1 MPLDPFT
8 TTDNINSD
16 NICKEILEKINLDHE
31 PLTTSPPPLLSTSTL
46 TSQPMHCMDSC
57 LASEK
62 QSNANRQLSR
72 QNICSFM
79 AQEIFPPSITV
90 YSKYPYLHF
99 ALGVDTT
106 THPLQ
111 TVIAAL
117 SYHGNNHTHATTWR
131 GIFSF
136 TTHKNKFNALLS
148 ISDPWTITSSPTVG
162 TTTLDSKILKTPWMH
177 LSAAFQKHSCVN
189 YYSNNLLAKPIV
201 SLTPLGLKVTP
212 GKLSNSTTI
221 YSRKLSCYI
230 GHRWPLQQIHGPDPN
245 LPQMPKKAY
254 ITSVHAPWCPYTR
267 VLSTQMPW
275 GQPEN
280 PALFIT

>member
-1 MPLDPFT
+1 MGQHQFTSIFANSQTNTLPKTEPIDKLNPVYTYSNMPLDPFT

-117 SYHGNNHTHATTWR
+117 SYHGNNHTHATT
-131 GIFSF
+131 
-136 TTHKNKFNALLS
+136 
-148 ISDPWTITSSPTVG
+148 
-162 TTTLDSKILKTPWMH
+162 
-177 LSAAFQKHSCVN
+177 
-189 YYSNNLLAKPIV
+189 
-201 SLTPLGLKVTP
+201 
-212 GKLSNSTTI
+212 
-221 YSRKLSCYI
+221 
-230 GHRWPLQQIHGPDPN
+230 
-245 LPQMPKKAY
+245 
-254 ITSVHAPWCPYTR
+254 
-267 VLSTQMPW
+267 
-275 GQPEN
+275 
-280 PALFIT
+280 